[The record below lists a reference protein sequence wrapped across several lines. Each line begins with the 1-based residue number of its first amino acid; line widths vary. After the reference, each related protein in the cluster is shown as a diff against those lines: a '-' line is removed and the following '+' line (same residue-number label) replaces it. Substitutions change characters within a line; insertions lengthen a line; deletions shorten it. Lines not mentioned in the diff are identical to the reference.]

1 MNSVELIGRF
11 ANTPELKQTGSGI
24 PVTGFTLAVDRSG
37 TYGDDKKTDWIECVA
52 WRSTAE
58 FICKY
63 FEKGSPIAVK
73 GSIQTRNW
81 EKDGVKRKSIEVVVS
96 EAEFTPKSREHL
108 SHEVVPTIQE
118 ESVSIGTDEEF
129 SPVTDEDLPF

>member
-1 MNSVELIGRF
+1 MNIVGLIGRF

-24 PVTGFTLAVDRSG
+24 PVTSFTLAVDRSG
-37 TYGDDKKTDWIECVA
+37 TYGEDKKTDWIDCVA

-63 FEKGSPIAVK
+63 FEKGSPIVVK

-81 EKDGVKRKSIEVVVS
+81 EKDGAKRKSIEVVVS
-96 EAEFTPKSREHL
+96 EAEFTPKSRELL
-108 SHEVVPTIQE
+108 SHEVVPTIHE
-118 ESVSIGTDEEF
+118 EAVSIGTEEEF